1 MSDAQ
6 YAERRRHERARV
18 ALYIDWGFT
27 SSCAQQA
34 RLTSIS
40 AGGCFV
46 QTAEAAHVGQTVYIR
61 LGLPSGRILRGEVRY
76 HMTDVGFG
84 VMFVDVTIEDR
95 LALEELVEHYKKQ
108 G

>member
-1 MSDAQ
+1 MSDSQ
-6 YAERRRHERARV
+6 YPERRRYERARV
-18 ALYIDWGFT
+18 SLYIDWGFT

-34 RLTSIS
+34 RITSIS

-46 QTAEAAHVGQTVYIR
+46 QTADAAHVGQKVYVR
-61 LGLPSGRILRGEVRY
+61 LGLPSGRVLGGEVRY

-95 LALEELVEHYKKQ
+95 LALEDLVGHYKKQ